1 MSTPRPDSW
10 TVEPLAGHKKKE
22 KIYTIRTKRAFV
34 LFPKLPFEI
43 RELVFEF
50 AKLGPQIVTIASV
63 LFEADQASKRE
74 LIAQAF
80 YNVPPLLHVN
90 AQSRKQAKKDYEL
103 AFSRNLAGNPIYF
116 NFKTDALLFDG
127 EDALK
132 GFLGIEKDASF
143 QVRDISRRARGKL
156 LVLALHEFDRDSES
170 LDWLKSCGG
179 PKHLVFV
186 RRSGCINNTDSKNII
201 RVEKLCQAVKYANST
216 GSKRALVPVPIA
228 EGLTY
233 SVELRMMVLET
244 AVSELAPRIVSVFD
258 ATPKKQAV
266 TSNSPCKPVASYA
279 IPALLHT
286 YSESRAIVKKTYD
299 AVFSEN
305 LRGSPVYFNFS
316 QDILLFDDYKAMMW
330 FFSFISHSGST
341 KRRILCGPVVEK
353 KIPVVGILDV
363 KWEHLQISG
372 FLAKNLF
379 AHSKEI
385 ILLRQDRVLNSIE
398 ITYRDWCVRSNLA
411 ILPVDP
417 KPKSGLPII
426 GSSTVNQMRAKFVQN
441 PRAKAKKYWAKAR
454 ILVSDKKS

>member
-80 YNVPPLLHVN
+80 YNVPPLLH
-90 AQSRKQAKKDYEL
+90 
-103 AFSRNLAGNPIYF
+103 
-116 NFKTDALLFDG
+116 
-127 EDALK
+127 
-132 GFLGIEKDASF
+132 
-143 QVRDISRRARGKL
+143 VRDISRRARGKL

-233 SVELRMMVLET
+233 SGLQRKL
-244 AVSELAPRIVSVFD
+244 
-258 ATPKKQAV
+258 
-266 TSNSPCKPVASYA
+266 
-279 IPALLHT
+279 
-286 YSESRAIVKKTYD
+286 IVKNSS
-299 AVFSEN
+299 AN
-305 LRGSPVYFNFS
+305 
-316 QDILLFDDYKAMMW
+316 
-330 FFSFISHSGST
+330 
-341 KRRILCGPVVEK
+341 
-353 KIPVVGILDV
+353 V
-363 KWEHLQISG
+363 KS
-372 FLAKNLF
+372 
-379 AHSKEI
+379 
-385 ILLRQDRVLNSIE
+385 
-398 ITYRDWCVRSNLA
+398 DW
-411 ILPVDP
+411 
-417 KPKSGLPII
+417 
-426 GSSTVNQMRAKFVQN
+426 
-441 PRAKAKKYWAKAR
+441 
-454 ILVSDKKS
+454 